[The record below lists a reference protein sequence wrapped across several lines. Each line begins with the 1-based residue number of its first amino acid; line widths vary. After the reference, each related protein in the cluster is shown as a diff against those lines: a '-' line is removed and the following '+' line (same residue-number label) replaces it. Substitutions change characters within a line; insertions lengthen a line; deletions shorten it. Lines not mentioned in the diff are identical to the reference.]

1 MLDTKVLGV
10 VNKILWWNKKHL
22 DNPEIEKKI
31 QGHPGLRPF
40 LNKDDLITSGSRKID
55 EAIKHRTTIVKQAL
69 KKLGSRGEE
78 SFLDLIVNLTSQ
90 IDSQETVIGKL
101 RVAKG
106 AIDKRE
112 AGEPTTARK

>member
-10 VNKILWWNKKHL
+10 VNKILRWNKKHL

-55 EAIKHRTTIVKQAL
+55 EAIKHRTSFIKQAL
-69 KKLGSRGEE
+69 KKLGTRGEH
-78 SFLDLIVNLTSQ
+78 SFLDLVVNLTSQ

-101 RVAKG
+101 RVAKS
-106 AIDKRE
+106 AINKQE
-112 AGEPTTARK
+112 AGEPITARK